1 MNHEYY
7 MQRCLHLAIKGIGY
21 VAPNPMVG
29 SVVVHNG
36 KIIGEGYHM
45 QYGGPHAEVNAI
57 RDVETQYLASLANGN
72 VEPQDFVAPN
82 TDSQNIE
89 TQSIASLLR
98 ESTIYVSLEPCS
110 HFGKTPPC
118 ADLIISKQIP
128 RVVIASYDPNPKVAG
143 KGIQRL
149 RDAGVEVITEILKQE
164 ADWINRRFFTFH
176 IQHRP
181 YIFLKWAQ
189 SKDGYIAPEGKQ
201 QTWLTTA
208 ASKQLVHK
216 WRSEEQAVM
225 VGKNTALIDNPQLT
239 VREWQGKNPL
249 RIVVDRNME
258 MPSSLHLFNDAA
270 PTLVFNGLK
279 DDKQGSIEWVKID
292 FGADAEEQML
302 KQLYKRNIQSLIIE
316 GGAKLLQSFI
326 QKGLWNEA
334 QIFTSPTA
342 LGSGIK
348 APVVKGEILD
358 NRQID
363 GDGLV
368 IIKSV

>member
-1 MNHEYY
+1 
-7 MQRCLHLAIKGIGY
+7 
-21 VAPNPMVG
+21 
-29 SVVVHNG
+29 
-36 KIIGEGYHM
+36 
-45 QYGGPHAEVNAI
+45 
-57 RDVETQYLASLANGN
+57 
-72 VEPQDFVAPN
+72 
-82 TDSQNIE
+82 
-89 TQSIASLLR
+89 
-98 ESTIYVSLEPCS
+98 
-110 HFGKTPPC
+110 
-118 ADLIISKQIP
+118 
-128 RVVIASYDPNPKVAG
+128 
-143 KGIQRL
+143 
-149 RDAGVEVITEILKQE
+149 
-164 ADWINRRFFTFH
+164 
-176 IQHRP
+176 
-181 YIFLKWAQ
+181 
-189 SKDGYIAPEGKQ
+189 GKQ

>member
-7 MQRCLHLAIKGIGY
+7 MQRCLHLAIKGIGQ
-21 VAPNPMVG
+21 VAPNPLVG
-29 SVVVHNG
+29 SVIVYDG
-36 KIIGEGYHM
+36 KVIGEGYHM

-57 RDVETQYLASLANGN
+57 RDVDANGF
-72 VEPQDFVAPN
+72 E
-82 TDSQNIE
+82 
-89 TQSIASLLR
+89 SLLQ

-110 HFGKTPPC
+110 HHGKTPPC
-118 ADLIISKQIP
+118 ADLIINKQIP
-128 RVVIASYDPNPKVAG
+128 RVVVASYDPNPQVAG

-149 RDAGVEVITEILKQE
+149 RDAGVEVITEVLKAE

-176 IQHRP
+176 TQHRP
-181 YIFLKWAQ
+181 YVFLKWAQ
-189 SKDGYIAPEGKQ
+189 SKDGYIAPDGNK

-239 VREWQGKNPL
+239 VRDWQGKNPL
-249 RIVVDRNME
+249 RVVVDRNLE
-258 MPSSLHLFNDAA
+258 LPSNLHMFNNTA
-270 PTLVFNGLK
+270 PTLVLNGLK
-279 DDKQGSIEWVKID
+279 DDKQGNVEWAKID
-292 FGADAEEQML
+292 FSADVEAQVLSE
-302 KQLYKRNIQSLIIE
+302 LYKRNIQSLIIE
-316 GGAKLLQSFI
+316 GGAKLLNSFI

-348 APVVKGEILD
+348 APVVEGQITESR
-358 NRQID
+358 NID
-363 GDGLV
+363 GDELV